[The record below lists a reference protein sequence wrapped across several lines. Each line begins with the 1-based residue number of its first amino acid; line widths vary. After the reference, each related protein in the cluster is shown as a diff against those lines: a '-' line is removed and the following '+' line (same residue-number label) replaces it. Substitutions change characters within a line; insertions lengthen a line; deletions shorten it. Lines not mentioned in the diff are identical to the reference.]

1 MPSAVRRAQPI
12 IQEPAMSS
20 TATQTFALLAARV
33 LLALIFIVSGF
44 SKISGYSGTVGY
56 MEAMGVPGILLPLVI
71 LVEVIGGVAILV
83 GFQTRLAAIGLAVFT
98 LLAGFLFH
106 FNPAD
111 QMQTIMLMKNLAIAG
126 GFLAL
131 LATGPGALSVDARRS
146 A

>member
-1 MPSAVRRAQPI
+1 
-12 IQEPAMSS
+12 MSS

>member
-1 MPSAVRRAQPI
+1 
-12 IQEPAMSS
+12 MSS
-20 TATQTFALLAARV
+20 TATQTAALLAARV

-56 MEAMGVPGILLPLVI
+56 MEAMGVPGILLPIVI

-83 GFQTRLAAIGLAVFT
+83 GFQTRIAAAAQAGFT

-131 LATGPGALSVDARRS
+131 LATGPGALSIDARRS